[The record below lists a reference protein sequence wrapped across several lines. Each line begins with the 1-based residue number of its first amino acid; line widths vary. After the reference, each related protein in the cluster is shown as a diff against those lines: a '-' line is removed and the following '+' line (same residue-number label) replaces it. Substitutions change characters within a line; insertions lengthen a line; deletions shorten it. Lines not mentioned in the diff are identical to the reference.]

1 MKISALSGIP
11 LAFWVF
17 VPHPWKNRVPWGGLV
32 EIGMFFKEAIY
43 VHPQKINMLT
53 LKKGPFQKGKIMG
66 NFILQKINFQREK
79 TSHFERPKNWWFSI
93 VDGSAFPTG
102 GYFQGS
108 CYVFFFPGVISHGHS
123 LYILNAPP
131 LFPPKR
137 QDDLLLYARW
147 DRLPYRNLH
156 LLRLKIVG
164 WKGKLESTNSCVWI
178 VPSKPLACDSRMSHW
193 HWQVAFGTSN
203 IVPSCIS

>member
-1 MKISALSGIP
+1 MYTPKKLTC
-11 LAFWVF
+11 W
-17 VPHPWKNRVPWGGLV
+17 PWKKDH
-32 EIGMFFKEAIY
+32 FKRENYGKFHFAKNQFSEGKNLTFWT
-43 VHPQKINMLT
+43 PQKLVV
-53 LKKGPFQKGKIMG
+53 
-66 NFILQKINFQREK
+66 
-79 TSHFERPKNWWFSI
+79 SI